1 MLLNQASNKTHTQ
14 VSRERE
20 RAYCPSHCHTKFDRH
35 LKHIYNKKKKER
47 RKINFWQWHRTLA
60 LQCYITLSNSTF
72 NIGRKTS
79 VKTFFDCRE
88 ALSNFT
94 P

>member
-1 MLLNQASNKTHTQ
+1 MLLKQASNKTQ
-14 VSRERE
+14 RERERERE
-20 RAYCPSHCHTKFDRH
+20 RAYCPSHCHTRFGRH
-35 LKHIYNKKKKER
+35 LRHICNEKKR
-47 RKINFWQWHRTLA
+47 RKISFWQWHRTLA
-60 LQCYITLSNSTF
+60 FPCYIALSISTF